1 MADIALV
8 SLGIDSSGVVAGEKQ
23 ATRSLHLVETAMQR
37 AEKQS
42 ATLNAGLNTNLKR
55 SGDAFKGLGDSA
67 SRAGAAL
74 QGVGGPIGR
83 LGGEIGN
90 LGGQMEALTGS
101 LGLLGGAAVAVVASI
116 TALGSALVKL
126 TLDGSKVSASLG
138 DIAESTN
145 LSIDTV
151 TRLGAAMRLSGEDV
165 SGVEKAFKTFADAVV
180 AAKDPTS
187 AAAEALK
194 VFGIDAAT
202 AAGDIEQAFIGAL
215 LQLKQVRGTVEGV
228 AASNV
233 LLGRNV
239 GALTRGV
246 NQLNVVFGQSRDVL
260 ENSFIIPTQAGIEAG
275 QRLDAQLNKLNNTW
289 IVFTQNI
296 AGTSVGAAIE
306 DSLSRGITALST
318 VLAILQR
325 IEANPYGKLILG
337 GVSLSLGGAFV
348 GAPKETR
355 LPTQI
360 PGGAEQDIGLRLQ
373 KSAAQIA
380 KEFRDSIKPL
390 GIPGGGGGGRGRS
403 QVDEAL
409 KAEEAFQKARLDVAR
424 EGNRTMQDQWQ
435 KTIDDLERKGR
446 ELNSAIVTNF
456 EDAMVEVGE
465 RVGKI
470 IRGVPLAIPGAPPGV
485 GGRTIPGELQPRGP
499 RAQDIRTEQEAR
511 LDEQFGLIFD
521 DFLLTILTA
530 QATLGDAFKG
540 LATNIL
546 DTFAREMILSMQKDF
561 IQPLAQGLTNLLKD
575 ALGDLFGGL
584 STKGLKGVFGGIAKG
599 IGTIF
604 GGFFSQGGSL
614 GPGKFGIAGERG
626 PELIF
631 AGNQPVHIA
640 PVTAGSAGN
649 VFNITVGV
657 NAPAGTVDKRTQD
670 QLAAQVLN
678 AVQRAQR
685 NTGAR

>member
-1 MADIALV
+1 MADVALV
-8 SLGIDSSGVVAGEKQ
+8 SLALDSTAVVAGEKQ
-23 ATRSLHLVETAMQR
+23 ATRSLQLVDSAMQR
-37 AEKQS
+37 TEKQS
-42 ATLNAGLNTNLKR
+42 QQLNTGLNANLKR

-74 QGVGGPIGR
+74 QGIGGPIGR
-83 LGGEIGN
+83 LGGEIGS
-90 LGGQMEALTGS
+90 LGGQMEALTGN
-101 LGLLGGAAVAVVASI
+101 LGLVGGAALAAVAGV

-126 TLDGSKVSASLG
+126 TLDGAKVSDSLG

-151 TRLGAAMRLSGEDV
+151 TRLAAAMRLSGEDV
-165 SGVEKAFKTFADAVV
+165 SGAERAFKTFADAVV
-180 AAKDPTS
+180 SAKDPTS
-187 AAAEALK
+187 AAAAALK

-246 NQLNVVFGQSRDVL
+246 DQLNAVFGQSRDVL

-289 IVFTQNI
+289 IVFTQNL

-306 DSLSRGITALST
+306 HSLSRGITALST
-318 VLAILQR
+318 VLAILER
-325 IEANPYGKLILG
+325 IERNPYGKLILG
-337 GVSLSLGGAFV
+337 GVALSLGGAFV

-360 PGGAEQDIGLRLQ
+360 PGGADQDIGLRLQ

-390 GIPGGGGGGRGRS
+390 RLPSGGSAAARGVSLPFAAFTTDQALQALNKGMEQVEANAKGVADGFAAINARFLEILGGR
-403 QVDEAL
+403 V
-409 KAEEAFQKARLDVAR
+409 
-424 EGNRTMQDQWQ
+424 GN
-435 KTIDDLERKGR
+435 
-446 ELNSAIVTNF
+446 
-456 EDAMVEVGE
+456 
-465 RVGKI
+465 I
-470 IRGVPLAIPGAPPGV
+470 ISGVPLAQQPGLIQRGGPGQPIPGGPVFTGAPRP
-485 GGRTIPGELQPRGP
+485 E
-499 RAQDIRTEQEAR
+499 DIRTEEQAR
-511 LDEQFGLIFD
+511 LDAQFDAIFD
-521 DFLLTILTA
+521 DMLISIITA
-530 QATLGDAFKG
+530 QKTLGGAFAG
-540 LATNIL
+540 LALGIV
-546 DTFAREMILSMQKDF
+546 DIFAAEFTKSLRESFITPLIRDLTDFLSE
-561 IQPLAQGLTNLLKD
+561 GLKD
-575 ALGDLFGGL
+575 LFSGL
-584 STKGLKGVFGGIAKG
+584 KGSGGLKGVFGGIVKG
-599 IGTIF
+599 IGSIF
-604 GGFFSQGGSL
+604 GGFFASGGTL

-631 AGNQPVHIA
+631 AGNQPMHIA

-649 VFNITVGV
+649 VFNISVGV
-657 NAPAGTVDKRTQD
+657 NAPSGSVDKRTQD
-670 QLAAQVLN
+670 QLAATVMN
-678 AVQRAQR
+678 AVKRAQR
-685 NTGAR
+685 NEGAR